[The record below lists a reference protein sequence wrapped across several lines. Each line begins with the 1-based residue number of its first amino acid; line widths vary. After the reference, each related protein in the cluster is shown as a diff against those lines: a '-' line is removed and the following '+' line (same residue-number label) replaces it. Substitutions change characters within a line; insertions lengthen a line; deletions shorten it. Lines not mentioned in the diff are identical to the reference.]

1 MLLKG
6 KKEQDRSVCKKHP
19 QERQFNMFFFFTFF
33 VFNTAETRWVYVYQ
47 RKVSVVNS
55 MLPFVDKKW
64 CYNYDKMVWHT

>member
-33 VFNTAETRWVYVYQ
+33 GNSCSVIVR
-47 RKVSVVNS
+47 VSVV
-55 MLPFVDKKW
+55 LKRTVVGD
-64 CYNYDKMVWHT
+64 